1 MATLNDFKV
10 VKAKSQR
17 MFEFLEKELHL
28 SPFSDPNVKA
38 RLGFY
43 HLVLES
49 VTQNPNIREIS
60 EAIID
65 QEYNDKIY
73 HIKTDDLGIDA
84 VYIYQNGTENE
95 VALFNFKHRD
105 NFSEKNQEETAI
117 SRSTKFIE
125 YCLSEDSLPEGN
137 EKVSG
142 KIETIRNLIN
152 RDETCNLK
160 LYMVSNDKYKHVSTS
175 ETYIKILEESY
186 GMEIISL
193 ALDDVVKFVCKKPKE
208 KTCSFVIKAN
218 DFLMWNRNEL
228 STEYSY
234 IVKLSLIDV
243 IRITCRSDSLANE
256 YNIENDDK
264 IKGEILDTSLL
275 YDNVRGY
282 LGETTFNSN
291 IQKTL
296 QNEPE
301 NFFMFNNGLTFI
313 TSDLNVREQNAKTK
327 YKFSLKGFQLV
338 NGGQTIRSIYS
349 YLNSSD
355 DAIIEK
361 LRKAQVLIRIF
372 KVSEGDDENSNL
384 IKSHI
389 AEYTNSQNAINVN
402 DLKSVD
408 YRQIQI
414 EEFLKQNNILYAR
427 KAGDVGDERISY
439 ERRITMTLLAKI
451 LYSYMGHPERVSSQK
466 KKLFSDYYEEVF
478 GNTLNLDELPSLIN
492 LFYSVLAEDC
502 SEQKAAYV
510 IYIMTKK
517 SLSFT
522 QENIKAT
529 IQTLNQAINSY
540 TPKTAASDAR
550 KLIQKAFKEHLDS
563 LL

>member
-1 MATLNDFKV
+1 MATINDFKV

-28 SPFSDPNVKA
+28 EPISDPNIKA

-43 HLVLES
+43 HLVLEA
-49 VTQNPNIREIS
+49 VTQNPDIKEIS
-60 EAIID
+60 ENIID

-73 HIKTDDLGIDA
+73 HVKTDDLGIDA
-84 VYIYQNGTENE
+84 VYIYQNGNENE
-95 VALFNFKHRD
+95 IALFNFKHRD
-105 NFSEKNQEETAI
+105 NFSEKNQEENAL

-125 YCLSEDSLPEGN
+125 YCLSEDPLPEGN
-137 EKVSG
+137 EKVTE
-142 KIETIRNLIN
+142 KIKTIRDFIN

-160 LYMVSNDKYKHVSTS
+160 LYMVSNDKFKHAATS

-193 ALDDVVKFVCKKPKE
+193 ALDDVAKFVCRKPKE
-208 KTCSFVIKAN
+208 KTCSFVIRAN

-243 IRITCRSDSLANE
+243 IRITCRDDSLANE

-264 IKGEILDTSLL
+264 IKGKVLDTSLL

-282 LGETTFNSN
+282 LGETSFNSN

-296 QNEPE
+296 REEPE
-301 NFFMFNNGLTFI
+301 KFFMFNNGLTFI
-313 TSDLNVREQNAKTK
+313 TADLNVQEQNAKTK
-327 YKFSLKGFQLV
+327 YRFSLKGFQLV

-372 KVSEGDDENSNL
+372 KVSECDDNSNL
-384 IKSHI
+384 MKSHI
-389 AEYTNSQNAINVN
+389 AEYTNSQNAINVS

-414 EEFLKQNNILYAR
+414 EEFLKQKNILYVR
-427 KAGDVGDERISY
+427 KAGDVGDEQISY
-439 ERRITMTLLAKI
+439 ERRVTMTLLAKI
-451 LYSYMGHPERVSSQK
+451 LYSYIGHPERVSSQK
-466 KKLFSDYYEEVF
+466 KKLFSNYYEEIF
-478 GNTLNLDELPSLIN
+478 GSSLNLDELPSLIN
-492 LFYSVLAEDC
+492 LFYSVLKEGC

-517 SLSFT
+517 SLPFT
-522 QENIKAT
+522 QNNIKTT
-529 IQTLNQAINSY
+529 IQFLNQAINSY
-540 TPKTAASDAR
+540 KPKTTASDAR
-550 KLIQKAFKEHLDS
+550 KLIQKAFKEHLDAS
-563 LL
+563 L